1 MSLVNC
7 GDGEYTLLIVMEMVN
22 EKRADIKRDGIGCVC
37 EEGGIVSSK
46 FIVKK
51 DKNKQRISLWY
62 SIVYCTIRSLFALH
76 CALLLSTT

>member
-1 MSLVNC
+1 MERDKRVA
-7 GDGEYTLLIVMEMVN
+7 LLIVMEMVN

-51 DKNKQRISLWY
+51 DENKTKKTF
-62 SIVYCTIRSLFALH
+62 IVRSTGFQKSHHAKIAPL
-76 CALLLSTT
+76 

>member
-1 MSLVNC
+1 MRKQ
-7 GDGEYTLLIVMEMVN
+7 LISKEMESDVF
-22 EKRADIKRDGIGCVC
+22 

-76 CALLLSTT
+76 CCYL